1 MYPSLPMIGK
11 RQCELA
17 VLTSSVNNDYCRSTV
32 MMGGVKGQC
41 QAVAKL
47 CKDTVPA
54 SIFYYST
61 ALGRCKRTNRVCRVE
76 VVGRA
81 LTGHV
86 VCCYLAMHMHP
97 TLAWN
102 IGTYSIAVACCMAYT
117 PSHLSGENTAI
128 K

>member
-54 SIFYYST
+54 SIFIIVLPWGDVN
-61 ALGRCKRTNRVCRVE
+61 APIE
-76 VVGRA
+76 FVV
-81 LTGHV
+81 LK
-86 VCCYLAMHMHP
+86 
-97 TLAWN
+97 W
-102 IGTYSIAVACCMAYT
+102 
-117 PSHLSGENTAI
+117 
-128 K
+128 